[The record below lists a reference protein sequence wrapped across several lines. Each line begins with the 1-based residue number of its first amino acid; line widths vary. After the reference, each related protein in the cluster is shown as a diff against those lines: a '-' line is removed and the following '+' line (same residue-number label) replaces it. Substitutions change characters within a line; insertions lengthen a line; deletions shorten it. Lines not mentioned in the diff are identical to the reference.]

1 MKTIVLGEHKEVAE
15 LIERRRSLG
24 LDGHDEVWDGVYVM
38 APFAHS
44 NHGRLKSQL
53 VYALEQRA
61 RSAGLLSGDSFN
73 LGEKDNFRVP
83 DAGYHRELPGV
94 LYVPTAAL
102 VLEVLSPDDE
112 TFAKFDFYAAHGVD
126 ELMVADPEARTVRSW
141 HLVDGAYVEQPRS
154 ALLDVE
160 VATLVAEVDW
170 P

>member
-15 LIERRRSLG
+15 FIERRRSLG
-24 LDGHDEVWDGVYVM
+24 LDGYDEVWDGVYVM

-44 NHGRLKSQL
+44 NHGVLKGELLFRL
-53 VYALEQRA
+53 EPRA
-61 RSAGLLSGDSFN
+61 RRAGLRFGDSFN
-73 LGEKDNFRVP
+73 LGEPDNFRVP
-83 DAGYHRELPGV
+83 DVGYHRGVPGT

-112 TFAKFDFYAAHGVD
+112 TFTKFDFYAAHGVD
-126 ELMVADPEARTVRSW
+126 ELMVADPDARTVRSW
-141 HLVDGAYVEQPRS
+141 HLVDGGYVEQPRS

-160 VATLVAEVDW
+160 MSSLMAEVDW